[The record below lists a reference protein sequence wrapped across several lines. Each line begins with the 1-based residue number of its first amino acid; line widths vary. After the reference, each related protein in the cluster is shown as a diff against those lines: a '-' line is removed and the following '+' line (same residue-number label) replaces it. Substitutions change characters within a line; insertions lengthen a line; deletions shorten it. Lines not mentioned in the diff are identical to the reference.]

1 MKVTWWVIAIVLQ
14 SCTIFY
20 TKQEKQLRAFDKILQ
35 RYGSP
40 PPIKCKEI
48 WNQGKNKERLRT
60 VIASNK
66 TSKKGKFV
74 AASVLLHLK
83 QPIDSIY
90 LPQVAQ
96 VYAKHL
102 KHSARDRLSST
113 YYSLLGSHWGV
124 LYTQRYINGKRATY
138 SYAGRAGEQL
148 IQIGKPAIP
157 SLIKLLDDTNFYF
170 FYEGSES
177 TSNMDYQYR
186 VKDFAAFFLSK
197 ITKVPWQ
204 FYLDKKKR
212 DIEIE
217 RFKKELF
224 KQLKK

>member
-1 MKVTWWVIAIVLQ
+1 ML
-14 SCTIFY
+14 Y
-20 TKQEKQLRAFDKILQ
+20 TE
-35 RYGSP
+35 RY
-40 PPIKCKEI
+40 I
-48 WNQGKNKERLRT
+48 
-60 VIASNK
+60 
-66 TSKKGKFV
+66 KGK
-74 AASVLLHLK
+74 
-83 QPIDSIY
+83 
-90 LPQVAQ
+90 
-96 VYAKHL
+96 
-102 KHSARDRLSST
+102 RT
-113 YYSLLGSHWGV
+113 
-124 LYTQRYINGKRATY
+124 TY
-138 SYAGRAGEQL
+138 SYTGDIGEQL
-148 IQIGKPAIP
+148 IQIGKAAIP

-224 KQLKK
+224 KQLAKKRSSPTLLLFFWKIDVLHRYMIGKPYPIFGLKEFISIVAHV